1 MLFHELGS
9 RISVRSTKELNAKGI
24 RRIYETVGSFHS
36 IRKYEDGN
44 APKRGARTF
53 SYVSLV
59 TLCIYLEIMGLTY
72 RGDIS
77 ENKLEAMGF
86 PRRPDGGRGFLRP
99 SPARISYFIRFE
111 WPEMEKAVGREF
123 VDAVLRSPGTKE
135 FTADSTPMEA
145 SRYSRRY
152 GYSPHYEIRMGKC
165 HIIMCNGYPL
175 VATFTDANASD
186 CAELPKLLDKLPDGI
201 AGTSA
206 FLSDGAYPSFGNYSA
221 VFAKFGVVM
230 ASNPSSA
237 SVFHGKRSWAHL
249 QNLHA
254 SFWRKDPAFRPKAVP
269 SAKIRYLIR
278 NGKSQETGEFLRNL
292 DMRRG
297 RRLSAEYSRRR
308 HVCECVH
315 RAMKRWMCFDVRGL
329 RRESENQ
336 RKSFKFFTAQVLS
349 VIFDPYSIPEDR

>member
-1 MLFHELGS
+1 MLLTESGS
-9 RISVRSTKELNAKGI
+9 RIRNRSTKELNAKGI
-24 RRIYETVGSFHS
+24 RKVFETVRSFYS
-36 IRKYEDGN
+36 IRDYEERN
-44 APKRGARTF
+44 TPKRGARTF
-53 SYVSLV
+53 SYVSLA
-59 TLCIYLEIMGLTY
+59 TLCTYLEIMGLTY

-86 PRRPDGGRGFLRP
+86 PRRREGRGFLRP
-99 SPARISYFIRFE
+99 SPARISHFIKSE

-123 VDAVLRSPGTKE
+123 VDAVLRSLGTKE
-135 FTADSTPMEA
+135 FTVDSTPMEA

-152 GYSPHYEIRMGKC
+152 GYSPHYSIRMGKC

-175 VATFTDANASD
+175 VSTFTDANASD
-186 CAELPKLLDKLPDGI
+186 CGELPKLLDMLPDGI
-201 AGTSA
+201 AGTAA
-206 FLSDGAYPSFGNYSA
+206 FLSDGAYPSFENYSA
-221 VFAKFGVVM
+221 VFAKFGIVM
-230 ASNPSSA
+230 FSNPSSV
-237 SVFHGKRSWAHL
+237 SVFHGKRTWAHL

-278 NGKSQETGEFLRNL
+278 NGKGREAGEFLRNL
-292 DMRRG
+292 DMMRG

-315 RAMKRWMCFDVRGL
+315 KAMKRWMCFDVRGL

-349 VIFDPYSIPEDR
+349 AIFDPYLVPEDR